1 MTRKTVIITGASDGL
16 GRALAVLL
24 SESYDLAL
32 CGRKQE
38 KMDETLALLS
48 RSADVYS
55 ECFDMMDE
63 AAVASF
69 CDHVKA
75 HFSRVDVLVN
85 NAGANLGKGLVKDMD
100 LGGLRKMM
108 ELNCISHVEMIQKVY
123 PIMKE
128 QGEGKIIN
136 VLSSSVLF
144 HTENNAAYAASKA
157 AMDSISK
164 TLLKEAKADNIR
176 VTCVY
181 PGGIDT
187 SFRTAARHDYL
198 RPETVASAIRNAIE
212 VEDGAMQEIV
222 IRPLV
227 ENNIQ

>member
-16 GRALAVLL
+16 GRALAVML
-24 SESYDLAL
+24 SENYDLAL

-38 KMDETLALLS
+38 KMDETLALLDQ
-48 RSADVYS
+48 SADVYQ

-63 AAVASF
+63 NAVVAF

-75 HFSRVDVLVN
+75 HFSHIDVLVN
-85 NAGANLGKGLVKDMD
+85 NAGANLGKGLVKD
-100 LGGLRKMM
+100 LSVANLRKMM
-108 ELNCISHVEMIQKVY
+108 ELNCISQVEMIQQIY
-123 PIMKE
+123 PTMKE

-144 HTENNAAYAASKA
+144 HTENNGAYAASKA

-187 SFRTAARHDYL
+187 NFRAVANHTYL

-222 IRPLV
+222 IRPLI

>member
-1 MTRKTVIITGASDGL
+1 MTRKTVLITGASDGL

-24 SESYDLAL
+24 SEHYDLAL
-32 CGRKQE
+32 CGRKPE
-38 KMDETLALLS
+38 KMAETLALLKPG
-48 RSADVYS
+48 ADVYQ
-55 ECFDMMDE
+55 ECFDMTDE
-63 AAVASF
+63 AALAAF

-75 HFSRVDVLVN
+75 HFSRIDVLVN
-85 NAGANLGKGLVKDMD
+85 NAGANLARGAVKDFD
-100 LGGLRKMM
+100 VSGLRKML
-108 ELNCISHVEMIQKVY
+108 ELNCISQVEMIQQIY
-123 PIMKE
+123 PAMKM
-128 QGEGKIIN
+128 QGGGCIIN
-136 VLSSSVLF
+136 VISSSVLF
-144 HTENNAAYAASKA
+144 HSENNAAYAASKA
-157 AMDSISK
+157 AMDAVAK

-187 SFRTAARHDYL
+187 SFRAVPKHEYL
-198 RPETVASAIRNAIE
+198 RPETVAGAIRSAIE